1 MRFVFFFHFR
11 CVIFFGIKM
20 ICLMSFYNK
29 SWDLQTKFPFYFRS
43 QNNHFS
49 FIHYSVG
56 DGFFLR
62 FQASYFFKDHL
73 MCFIFWIR
81 LLECGMPCWFS
92 VDFLLFQ
99 SLATDLLHIR
109 RRFDEAKVKEWFFH
123 FLLASAFFSSFRFLL
138 QFRFLQ
144 KTRQISLFV
153 LKPKQYTYKMVLTLN
168 LWIKLYRVT
177 IQMKATEQ
185 YGYPVELHKVVRK
198 AFFSVTIQIKG
209 TEPYLPVVLFIK
221 GPKIRRWLQ

>member
-1 MRFVFFFHFR
+1 MRFVFFFHFH

-62 FQASYFFKDHL
+62 FQAFYFFKDHL

-81 LLECGMPCWFS
+81 LLRMWNAMLIFCWFFIISISSYWLTSHTKTFWQGERAIFSFSFSFCILFIFSFSPPVSFSLENRTNFSLCTQAKILQVQDGSDFES
-92 VDFLLFQ
+92 VDKIIQ
-99 SLATDLLHIR
+99 SDH
-109 RRFDEAKVKEWFFH
+109 
-123 FLLASAFFSSFRFLL
+123 
-138 QFRFLQ
+138 
-144 KTRQISLFV
+144 
-153 LKPKQYTYKMVLTLN
+153 
-168 LWIKLYRVT
+168 
-177 IQMKATEQ
+177 
-185 YGYPVELHKVVRK
+185 
-198 AFFSVTIQIKG
+198 
-209 TEPYLPVVLFIK
+209 
-221 GPKIRRWLQ
+221 